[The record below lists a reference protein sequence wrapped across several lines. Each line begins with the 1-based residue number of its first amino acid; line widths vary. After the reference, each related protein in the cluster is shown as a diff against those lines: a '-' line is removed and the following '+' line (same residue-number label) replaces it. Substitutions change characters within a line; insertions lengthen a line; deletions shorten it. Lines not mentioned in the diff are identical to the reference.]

1 MDSYL
6 LLRFVHI
13 TGFISLG
20 GGLLAVFIS
29 ELRAYRTTNVTAFA
43 EAAWYTATFYD
54 ALVVPGSVFVGSSGL
69 FLAFDLGLGFLS
81 EPWLAG
87 MWGLFLFEFIEGNT
101 VTRVQ
106 FRRTLR
112 RSRPSKLE
120 SSPIGIARKR
130 APYWAASPISWTC
143 HCSSRSF
150 IVAQ

>member
-6 LLRFVHI
+6 LLKFAHI

-54 ALVVPGSVFVGSSGL
+54 ALVVPGAVLVGASGL
-69 FLAFDLGLGFLS
+69 FLVFELGLGFLS

-87 MWGLFLFEFIEGNT
+87 
-101 VTRVQ
+101 
-106 FRRTLR
+106 
-112 RSRPSKLE
+112 
-120 SSPIGIARKR
+120 
-130 APYWAASPISWTC
+130 
-143 HCSSRSF
+143 
-150 IVAQ
+150 VAQCDRATGPMFSELSWGRWPRLQF